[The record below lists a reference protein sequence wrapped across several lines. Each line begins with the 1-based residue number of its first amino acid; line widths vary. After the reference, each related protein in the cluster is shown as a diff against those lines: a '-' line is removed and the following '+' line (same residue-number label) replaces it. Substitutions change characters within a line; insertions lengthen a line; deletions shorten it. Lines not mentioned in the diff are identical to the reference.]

1 MSRSDYFEHYL
12 QHHAPLGLRLA
23 KAIAGYT
30 VNLTDLEDPGSG
42 GPDAITEIWTPSA
55 EGFLDPDRAF
65 DTPEDAAV
73 LSADHDS
80 FMGPFDV
87 YVVDETI
94 VRRRSSFAPLGT
106 RTTLA
111 KRVSL
116 YGHGEQPPEPPAEVV
131 EVVEHRV
138 LRRPLRWRVGRSHR
152 HHAGA
157 DRRSPGDANEE
168 VLRRQ
173 RIPTT
178 GSRRAPGGVQQAL
191 AILLCVTSTSVT
203 TSLLVQGHSSD
214 GSAGCYGHRW
224 KSKAPAGP

>member
-1 MSRSDYFEHYL
+1 MDKLVFCFTRSPHMSRSDYFEHYL

-94 VRRRSSFAPLGT
+94 VRRRNSFAPLGT

-138 LRRPLRWRVGRSHR
+138 LRDLSGGGSVGLIVTTLAPTVEALGTLTKRCYAVS
-152 HHAGA
+152 
-157 DRRSPGDANEE
+157 EF
-168 VLRRQ
+168 RQ
-173 RIPTT
+173 RDPAEH
-178 GSRRAPGGVQQAL
+178 RVE
-191 AILLCVTSTSVT
+191 
-203 TSLLVQGHSSD
+203 SS
-214 GSAGCYGHRW
+214 
-224 KSKAPAGP
+224 KL